1 MKRRNN
7 KLLTLMLAGLLCA
20 ATAGTVAASLPVKA
34 SADTTAKSYELTK
47 VFNSNNTSS
56 TIAGKDGKTELTM
69 GNGHSV
75 EFNRNLAIQWFNA
88 KDTPEYTT
96 LKFTVTDQNGNYV
109 TADDGTKLDGTQ
121 PANVAYT
128 FTIDKFGTYEV
139 AYEAYD
145 SALALAPYSY
155 VIHSVDTQSPTI
167 RLENMV
173 TTGKVGEAISLAN
186 YEVDDNL
193 GKEGLS
199 VFVSVIYPNGTVKA
213 VNAKA
218 FTAQVAGRYTVQ
230 YLVFDVEGNIAY
242 ASYEVVVS

>member
-1 MKRRNN
+1 MHKGYQTIGDKVRIEAAV
-7 KLLTLMLAGLLCA
+7 AGDVLD
-20 ATAGTVAASLPVKA
+20 P
-34 SADTTAKSYELTK
+34 
-47 VFNSNNTSS
+47 
-56 TIAGKDGKTELTM
+56 
-69 GNGHSV
+69 
-75 EFNRNLAIQWFNA
+75 
-88 KDTPEYTT
+88 YTT
-96 LKFTVTDQNGNYV
+96 LKFTIVDENGYFV

-167 RLENMV
+167 RLTNMI
-173 TTGKVGEAISLAN
+173 TTGKVGEAIQLAT

-199 VFVSVIYPNGTVKA
+199 VFVSVTQPNGTVKT
-213 VNAKA
+213 VNGQA

-230 YLVFDVEGNIAY
+230 YLVFDVEGNVAY
-242 ASYEVVVS
+242 ASYDVVVS